1 MMRIARALFGQS
13 AATVAGLLWACS
25 LPIVWLPT
33 IFWDTS
39 LAICLLTAIFAF
51 ALEFRALMTS
61 RKWIGLGSACAI
73 TALINPAMLPAL
85 GAIVVWLGFQ
95 QPAHRVRAL
104 VLSAVTGILVFSPW
118 PIRNAVVFHAL
129 IPLRTTVGMELWM
142 GNRDGAKGFVDE
154 SVFPTFN
161 KQELHDYETMGELA
175 YTAHKS
181 DLARNYI
188 ATHPAAFLRLT
199 SVRIA
204 RFWFGTGSE
213 NGSPL
218 FALHAILTTF
228 FGFVGLGLL
237 VREKRVAI
245 ATLFA
250 LPLLLFPFP
259 YYITHAEFRYRLAL
273 DTLLSILAAHAL
285 VTIYR
290 RLDGRS
296 KPAPADTP
304 GALREVHG

>member
-1 MMRIARALFGQS
+1 
-13 AATVAGLLWACS
+13 
-25 LPIVWLPT
+25 
-33 IFWDTS
+33 
-39 LAICLLTAIFAF
+39 
-51 ALEFRALMTS
+51 
-61 RKWIGLGSACAI
+61 
-73 TALINPAMLPAL
+73 
-85 GAIVVWLGFQ
+85 
-95 QPAHRVRAL
+95 
-104 VLSAVTGILVFSPW
+104 LVFSPW

-181 DLARNYI
+181 ELARGYI

-218 FALHAILTTF
+218 FALHAILTTC